1 MPPPMMFIAVI
12 TRGPGW
18 SPSLVP
24 SSLMTLTSRY
34 LSCWMVLG
42 FNMVPGFRRWAVDRL
57 DSSDDEDDKGD
68 QL

>member
-1 MPPPMMFIAVI
+1 
-12 TRGPGW
+12 
-18 SPSLVP
+18 
-24 SSLMTLTSRY
+24 
-34 LSCWMVLG
+34 MVLG